1 MRAQR
6 CLVHEFVGAVR
17 EPPEKRRFSKRPYGA
32 TYRQRYLMAQ
42 GNEEI
47 RMAERTRTGYRHRRS
62 IRLPG
67 YDYSQPGAYFVT
79 VCVHGGRFLF
89 GDVMDGRMRLNATG
103 DLVQVCWEWLEQQ
116 YRYVELDEYVI
127 MPNHVH
133 GIIILTDLV
142 TSDGSRTV
150 TDASDFMTLGGSRT
164 APREDDIDS
173 CRGAS
178 RSAPTLDYIRRKP
191 LGRIIGAF
199 KTVSTKRIN
208 ELSNS
213 SAGRIWQRGFFEH
226 VIRGERDLTRIREYI
241 STNPRRWHLDR
252 DNPEQTGVDSLDK
265 WLGAEGARPGLV

>member
-1 MRAQR
+1 
-6 CLVHEFVGAVR
+6 
-17 EPPEKRRFSKRPYGA
+17 
-32 TYRQRYLMAQ
+32 
-42 GNEEI
+42 
-47 RMAERTRTGYRHRRS
+47 MAERTRTGYRHRRS

-178 RSAPTLDYIRRKP
+178 RSSPTLDYIRRKP

-252 DNPEQTGVDSLDK
+252 DNPEQAGVDSLDK
-265 WLGAEGARPGLV
+265 WLGSEGARPGLL